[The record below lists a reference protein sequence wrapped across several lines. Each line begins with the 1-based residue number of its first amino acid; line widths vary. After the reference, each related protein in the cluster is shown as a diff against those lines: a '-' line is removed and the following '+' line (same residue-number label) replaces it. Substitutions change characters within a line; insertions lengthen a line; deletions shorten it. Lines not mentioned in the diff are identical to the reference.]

1 MIRKNLKSLMN
12 INNNNLPQR
21 NAESTCVQYLSTS
34 IFPANLRCK
43 LNIYNFSVEE
53 DTEQQSPE
61 SSNPEPSDEE
71 KEVRKAA
78 IRAKIRWVQVCFI
91 FDNSWN
97 ITEML
102 CWMRLPVEL
111 SPRQQMEE
119 LLESLILQKI
129 LILILPTRW
138 LYTN

>member
-43 LNIYNFSVEE
+43 LNIYDFSVEE

-78 IRAKIRWVQVCFI
+78 IRAKIR
-91 FDNSWN
+91 
-97 ITEML
+97 
-102 CWMRLPVEL
+102 
-111 SPRQQMEE
+111 
-119 LLESLILQKI
+119 
-129 LILILPTRW
+129 
-138 LYTN
+138 